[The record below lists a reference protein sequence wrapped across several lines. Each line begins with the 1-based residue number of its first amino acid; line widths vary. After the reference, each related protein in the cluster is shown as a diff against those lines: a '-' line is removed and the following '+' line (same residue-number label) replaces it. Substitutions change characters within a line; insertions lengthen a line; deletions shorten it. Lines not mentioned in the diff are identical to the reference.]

1 VIPPGGQFS
10 YPLEFTK
17 GDAFLK
23 KAAKSALKAAGV
35 SSSEIVCYWKGQWF
49 KAESGTH
56 FPMTFA
62 RHVLYREML
71 REGGFVEVSD
81 TLNHPSYKFLI
92 LDKGAPMLR
101 YLAAMPIF
109 EETTIVGAI
118 ILADCRRQDLH
129 GHALEN
135 IKNLAVNVAGYLSKR

>member
-1 VIPPGGQFS
+1 MIPPGGQFS

-35 SSSEIVCYWKGQWF
+35 SSSEIVCYWNGEWSKG
-49 KAESGTH
+49 ESGTH
-56 FPMTFA
+56 FPITFA
-62 RHVLYREML
+62 RHVLYREMQ
-71 REGGFVEVSD
+71 REGGFVEVPD
-81 TLNHPSYKFLI
+81 TLNHPTYKFLI
-92 LDKGAPMLR
+92 LNKGAPMLR

-118 ILADCRRQDLH
+118 ILADSRRQDLH
-129 GHALEN
+129 GRVLEN
-135 IKNLAVNVAGYLSKR
+135 IKNLAVKIAAYVSKR

>member
-1 VIPPGGQFS
+1 MTHPAGQFS
-10 YPLEFTK
+10 YPLEFTE

-35 SSSEIVCYWKGQWF
+35 SSSAVVCYRNGQWF
-49 KAESGTH
+49 KAESGTR
-56 FPMTFA
+56 FPITFA

-71 REGGFVEVSD
+71 REGGFVEVAD
-81 TLNHPSYKFLI
+81 TLNHPSYKILI
-92 LDKGAPMLR
+92 LNKGAPMLR

-118 ILADCRRQDLH
+118 ILADSRRQDLQ
-129 GHALEN
+129 GEVLEN
-135 IKNLAVNVAGYLSKR
+135 IKNLAVQVANYLWKR